1 MNNNKVNVGLIVGGA
16 SPEREVSK
24 SSGKSIF
31 EALTKLNYN
40 VTIFDPGLGNHR
52 ELDENYFDSVEDA
65 NLVSSKNYVEL
76 FSSASFKMIDT
87 AFIALHGTYGEDGM
101 IQSMF
106 ELNKLKY
113 TGSGVLASALSMN
126 KGLTKVLLQ
135 HNDVPTPNWF
145 IVEKNETDIRHIKK
159 DIAENINYPC
169 VIKPND
175 QGSAIGLTICKSED
189 FVPDAVELAIKY
201 SDSILIEEYIDGH
214 ELTVGIVD
222 DISLPPLEI
231 KPKHEF
237 YDYECKYTKG
247 MSEYEVPAK
256 LPEEVLTELKLKAL
270 AAYKSINCKS
280 YGRIDFRVN
289 TNHQIYCLEIN
300 TLPGMTSTS
309 LLPKTA
315 KAAGISFEDLINRIV
330 RNSLEC

>member
-1 MNNNKVNVGLIVGGA
+1 MNKKNNVGLIVGGA

-24 SSGKSIF
+24 SSGKSIY
-31 EALTKLNYN
+31 EALQNLNYS
-40 VTIFDPGLGNHR
+40 VDIFDPGLGNHR
-52 ELDENYFDSVEDA
+52 KLDESYFSSAEDPK
-65 NLVSSKNYVEL
+65 LISSKNYIDL
-76 FSSASFKMIDT
+76 FSSDSLKSVDT

-101 IQSMF
+101 IQSLF
-106 ELNKLKY
+106 ELNKIKY

-135 HNDVPTPNWF
+135 HNKVPNPKWIIF
-145 IVEKNETDIRHIKK
+145 EKQHSNIGEIKK
-159 DIAENINYPC
+159 NIADNIFYPC
-169 VIKPND
+169 VVKPND
-175 QGSAIGLTICKSED
+175 QGSAIGLTICKSEND
-189 FVPDAVELAIKY
+189 IEDAIKLAQKY
-201 SDSILIEEYIDGH
+201 SSSILIEEYIAGH

-222 DISLPPLEI
+222 NLSLPPLEI
-231 KPKHEF
+231 KPKHDF

-256 LPEEVLTELKLKAL
+256 FPEPVLEELKVKAL

-289 TNHQIYCLEIN
+289 PDHQIYCLEIN

-315 KAAGISFEDLINRIV
+315 KAAGISFEELIDRIV
-330 RNSLEC
+330 KNSLEC

>member
-1 MNNNKVNVGLIVGGA
+1 MNNKKIKVGLIVGGA

-24 SSGKSIF
+24 SSGKSIY
-31 EALTKLNYN
+31 EALQNLNYS
-40 VTIFDPGLGNHR
+40 VKIYDPGLGNHR
-52 ELDENYFDSVEDA
+52 ELDENYFSSKEDS
-65 NLVSSKNYVEL
+65 NLVSSKNYIDL
-76 FSSASFKMIDT
+76 FSSDSLKSVNT

-101 IQSMF
+101 IQSLF
-106 ELNKLKY
+106 ELNKIRY

-135 HNDVPTPNWF
+135 HNNVPTPKWL
-145 IVEKNETDIRHIKK
+145 IVDKPDTSIQSIRNE
-159 DIAENINYPC
+159 IAEIIFYPC
-169 VIKPND
+169 VVKPND
-175 QGSAIGLTICKSED
+175 QGSAIGLTICKNENEIED
-189 FVPDAVELAIKY
+189 AIKLARKY
-201 SDSILIEEYIDGH
+201 SDSILIEEYITGH

-222 DISLPPLEI
+222 DLSLPPLEI
-231 KPKHEF
+231 KPKHDF

-256 LPEEVLTELKLKAL
+256 FPEAVLDELKVKAL

-289 TNHQIYCLEIN
+289 PDHQIYCLEIN

-315 KAAGISFEDLINRIV
+315 KAAGISFEELIDRIV
-330 RNSLEC
+330 KNSLEC